1 MVMVKQILQTQQV
14 HAKKTAHAIMK
25 NKPVSLKFVLEI
37 IRQIKGKR
45 VDKAIAYLLRV
56 TEMQDH
62 VPLRVYHGKVAHR
75 KGEAKGY
82 VKAGRYPIRAANA
95 IIELLESVK
104 ANADF
109 KGLDGENLIIT
120 HMFASQGYARIGYQA
135 MGRISGKRRKHK
147 ACHIEIVV
155 REAK

>member
-1 MVMVKQILQTQQV
+1 MVKQSLQIQQV

-25 NKPVSLKFVLEI
+25 NKPVSLKYVLEI

-45 VDKAIAYLLRV
+45 VDKAIDYLERV
-56 TEMQDH
+56 VDMKDH

-75 KGEAKGY
+75 KGQAQGY
-82 VKAGRYPIRAANA
+82 VKAGRYPIRTANA
-95 IIELLESVK
+95 IIEILESVK

-109 KGLDGENLIIT
+109 KGLDSDNLIII

-135 MGRISGKRRKHK
+135 MGRISGKRREHK
-147 ACHIEIVV
+147 SCHIEVVV